1 MKNIN
6 SNNPNAKDIKR
17 KQIIG
22 SRRISN
28 YWWASTILIGGIG
41 FLLSGL
47 SSYFQ
52 YNLLPFVQTV
62 KLAFIP
68 QGILMV
74 FYGTLG
80 ITVSIFLWL
89 TIIWNVGSGY
99 NEFDRKKGLITI
111 FRCSF
116 PGPNRKIALTYRL
129 TNIQS
134 IKVNIREGIN
144 PKREIYLC
152 TKDQREIPLTQVD
165 QPLPL
170 SEIETEAI
178 ELASFLGVV
187 VEGV

>member
-1 MKNIN
+1 MEEKKEKSYSSQEIRV
-6 SNNPNAKDIKR
+6 KR
-17 KQIIG
+17 IIG

-47 SSYFQ
+47 SSYFNR
-52 YNLLPFVQTV
+52 NLLPFIQSVN
-62 KLAFIP
+62 LIFIP
-68 QGILMV
+68 QGILMI

-89 TIIWNVGSGY
+89 TIFWDVGAGY
-99 NEFDRKKGLITI
+99 NEFNKQKGIITI
-111 FRCSF
+111 FRSSF
-116 PGPNRKIALTYRL
+116 PGRQILLTYKL
-129 TNIQS
+129 ANIQA
-134 IKVNIREGIN
+134 IKVNIKEGIN

-152 TKDQREIPLTQVD
+152 TKDSREIPLTQVD
-165 QPLPL
+165 EPLAL

-187 VEGV
+187 VEGL